1 MHIES
6 LECKNFRNYRALTL
20 AFSPGINILYGD
32 NAQGKTNLLE
42 AIRLAGTTR
51 SHRMARDAEMISF
64 GEAEAHLRLQLRGN
78 GGARRID
85 MHLRRSGPKGIAIDG
100 VPIRK
105 ASELMGTLHT
115 CLFSPEDLAIVK
127 SGPKERR
134 RFLDAELCQ
143 LSGRYF
149 AELSAYNKVVLQR
162 NALLKEFSRRRDM
175 ADTLEIWDEQL
186 LAHGLPL
193 LAARRDFLAELSEL
207 AAGQHAQLSGEKE
220 ALQLAYEPDV
230 DEEHFAAELAAN
242 HTRDLA
248 LRTTTTGPHRDDIG
262 VRVNDID
269 LRRFGSQ
276 GQQRTAAL
284 SLKLAEIALV
294 RQRTGEDPVL
304 LLDDVFSELDAHRQE
319 LLLSNVSGTQTFITC
334 TGVEGLL
341 EKFPQAAKYRI
352 KEGKANNG
360 DGDLC

>member
-1 MHIES
+1 MSCGWCQAYAVTSVDGTNGAALQQVDIAVQANTG
-6 LECKNFRNYRALTL
+6 LFVKGAAGNYEIPTVAEGREVPENQLQATSNNTEVQGNGSTIWAL
-20 AFSPGINILYGD
+20 S
-32 NAQGKTNLLE
+32 Q
-42 AIRLAGTTR
+42 
-51 SHRMARDAEMISF
+51 DAENNV
-64 GEAEAHLRLQLRGN
+64 G
-78 GGARRID
+78 
-85 MHLRRSGPKGIAIDG
+85 
-100 VPIRK
+100 
-105 ASELMGTLHT
+105 
-115 CLFSPEDLAIVK
+115 LAIVK

-242 HTRDLA
+242 RARDLA

-294 RQRTGEDPVL
+294 RQRTGEEPVL

-319 LLLSNVSGTQTFITC
+319 LLLCNVSGTQTFITC